1 MSDYKGE
8 LISSMRAAVLLD
20 ISLPTFYK
28 RAKDDPEF
36 PKRRGKLWLDLD
48 LLDYQARKLKKARD
62 AAGVGTSKAR

>member
-36 PKRRGKLWLDLD
+36 PKRRGKL
-48 LLDYQARKLKKARD
+48 Q
-62 AAGVGTSKAR
+62 